1 MTSQS
6 DAPGLVVSPPVIYLP
21 AVVLGFLTDRLWSVA
36 FLPDVL
42 QSALGG
48 ALIAMS
54 LTIVSW
60 VLREFAKAGTHFD
73 ARKPVVALITGGPF
87 RFSRNP
93 SYVAMT
99 LLCVGVAVVT
109 DTLWI
114 LLWLVPAVLI
124 LDVAVIR
131 REERFLDE
139 KFGEAYRDYTRRV
152 RRWL

>member
-1 MTSQS
+1 MV
-6 DAPGLVVSPPVIYLP
+6 PPPVIYLQ

-42 QSALGG
+42 QYVLGG

-54 LTIVSW
+54 LAIMPW
-60 VLREFAKAGTHFD
+60 VLREFAKARTHFD

-99 LLCVGVAVVT
+99 LLCIGVAVVT

-131 REERFLDE
+131 REERFSDQ
-139 KFGEAYRDYTRRV
+139 KFGEVCRDYTHRV
-152 RRWL
+152 R

>member
-1 MTSQS
+1 M
-6 DAPGLVVSPPVIYLP
+6 
-21 AVVLGFLTDRLWSVA
+21 LGFLTDRLWSAA

-42 QSALGG
+42 QYAVGE
-48 ALIAMS
+48 ALIAIS
-54 LTIVSW
+54 LVIVPW

-99 LLCVGVAVVT
+99 LLCAGVSVIT

-114 LLWLVPAVLI
+114 LFWLVPAVLI

-131 REERFLDE
+131 REERFLDQ